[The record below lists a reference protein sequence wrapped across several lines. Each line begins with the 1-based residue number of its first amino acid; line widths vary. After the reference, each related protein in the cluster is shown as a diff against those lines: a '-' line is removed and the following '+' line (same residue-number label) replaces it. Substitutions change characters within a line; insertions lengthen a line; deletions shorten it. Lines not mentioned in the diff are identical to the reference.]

1 MLSNSKGKGIDTSSS
16 ALDPSEGV
24 NTCIANFIL
33 QLLTDEFLQEIPTIR
48 AAIWSMTNSQRE
60 AVRQVLSAILDSIQ
74 YRYIIELVFHTNI
87 NRARTVTGDYNVTS
101 ASGCSNDAPGTLG
114 IDDNTACASGCSNDA
129 PGTLGMDNN
138 TACASGS
145 SSNAPDTSSNSHT
158 HAVIA
163 GSSMALSSVPSVAV
177 ATSGASLAAPV
188 AILGPSSLVNPI
200 STVSAVPSVTIVAST
215 VPSVAIAMP
224 GPSTAPVAV
233 PGLSSLANP
242 IPANPILA
250 PSTLSDDDYDYYPDD
265 ESYCP
270 CCDSVISNQQEQC
283 TNCGWGLSCS
293 L

>member
-33 QLLTDEFLQEIPTIR
+33 QLLTDEFLQEIPTIW

-60 AVRQVLSAILDSIQ
+60 AVRQVLSVILDPIQ
-74 YRYIIELVFHTNI
+74 YRYIVELVFHTNI
-87 NRARTVTGDYNVTS
+87 NRARTATGDYNVAS

-114 IDDNTACASGCSNDA
+114 T
-129 PGTLGMDNN
+129 DNN

-145 SSNAPDTSSNSHT
+145 SSNAPDTLSNSHT

-163 GSSMALSSVPSVAV
+163 GSGMTLSSVPSIAV

-188 AILGPSSLVNPI
+188 AILGPPSLVNPI
-200 STVSAVPSVTIVAST
+200 STVSAVPSVTIAAST
-215 VPSVAIAMP
+215 VPSIAIAVP

-242 IPANPILA
+242 IPANPTPA

-270 CCDSVISNQQEQC
+270 CCDGVISDQQEQC

-293 L
+293 P